1 MLGTIIIIFIVA
13 SIILKDGG
21 SALANFLYGITKL
34 FWLLFKFLLL
44 ILAALYLFSVFF
56 E

>member
-1 MLGTIIIIFIVA
+1 MLGTIIVIFIVA
-13 SIILKDGG
+13 SIILKDRG
-21 SALANFLYGITKL
+21 STLANFLSGITNL
-34 FWLLFKFLLL
+34 FWLLFKFVLL